1 MSNKHHSDSLPYLES
16 LLEMYRLNAG
26 TVPEAWRR
34 YLEQFNGEL
43 GAGAPPLSAPQLRPA
58 SIFRGGPRLGDAAA
72 EGDNIRRKQH
82 AVDQLVRNYRVRGHR
97 IADLDPLDRHR
108 PTPPEL
114 DPVFFGLGE
123 QDMDR
128 SFYADLMGG
137 PDIQTLRE
145 ILRGVHRAYGGCIG
159 VQFMHIDDLEERRWV
174 QRRFESPDR
183 YGRLSPQMQQRTLR
197 RLTQAVVF
205 EKFIQ
210 TRYVGAKTF
219 SLEGAETLIP
229 LLDCAIDKAADQGVR
244 DIVIGMAHRGRLN
257 VLRNILGKPSVQII
271 REFEDKHPEP
281 MIGGGDVKYHL
292 GYSGEWTTTTGKPVH
307 LSLCF
312 NPSHLEFVDPVVIG
326 RARARQDRVRD
337 TARRL
342 TMPLL
347 IHGDAAF
354 AGEGV
359 VQETLNLSA
368 LAGYAVGGTLHIIV
382 NNQIGF
388 TTPPPQGRS
397 GEYATDVARMLQA
410 PIFHVNGEDPEAVI
424 EALEIAMDFRATF
437 RRDVF
442 IDMYC
447 YRLHGH
453 NEGDEPTF
461 TNPEMYQL
469 IASRDSVQA
478 GYCKHLQH
486 TDSGQQ
492 EQVEQWTRQ
501 FKQELDEAYEAAR
514 ADPKQSVA
522 HSEGGVW
529 SGYHGG
535 LAADAQAVDTAVDAQ
550 ALRDL
555 LGKLTR
561 LPDDFEPHSKIAA
574 GLSRR
579 REMAAGELPLDFA
592 TGEALALA
600 TLAVAGSPVRLSG
613 QDSERG
619 TFSQRHAVLHDRR
632 DGHAYVPLQHL
643 TDDQASVEVHNSPL
657 SEIGVLGFEY
667 GYSLDRPEAL
677 VMWEAQF
684 GDFVNAAQVIIDQF
698 IASAEDKWGRLSG
711 LVLLLPHGFEGLGPE
726 HSSARLERWLNL
738 AAEDNLQVAQPTT
751 PAQYFHLLRRQVL
764 RPWRKPLIV
773 LTPKSLLRDKR
784 ATSSLQELA
793 AGRFHNVINDEQI
806 DVASADRVLLC
817 SGKVYYELTRQRE
830 QLSRDDVAILRLEQF
845 YPLPEAELREAL
857 GKLPDGK
864 TVYWVQ
870 EEPWNMGA
878 WMFLR
883 ARIGSALFDRLP
895 LEVVSLPESAS
906 PATGSAAAH
915 KLEQDDLIS
924 RAFGGA

>member
-1 MSNKHHSDSLPYLES
+1 MNNKHHSDSLPYLES
-16 LLEMYRLNAG
+16 LLETYRRSAG
-26 TVPEAWRR
+26 TVPEDWRR
-34 YLEQFNGEL
+34 FLEQFNGDL
-43 GAGAPPLSAPQLRPA
+43 GAAPIAHSAPHLRSP
-58 SIFRGGPRLGDAAA
+58 SIFRGGPRRGADTT
-72 EGDNIRRKQH
+72 DSDDIRRKQH
-82 AVDQLVRNYRVRGHR
+82 AVDQLVRNYRVRGHM

-123 QDMDR
+123 RDMDR
-128 SFYADLMGG
+128 AFYSDLMDG
-137 PDIQTLRE
+137 PDIQTLHNIYRV
-145 ILRGVHRAYGGCIG
+145 VHQAYGGCIG

-174 QRRFESPDR
+174 QRRFESPER
-183 YGRLSPQMQQRTLR
+183 YGRLSPQMQQRVLR

-205 EKFIQ
+205 EKFIHK
-210 TRYVGAKTF
+210 RYLGAKTF

-257 VLRNILGKPSVQII
+257 VLANILGKPAVEII

-281 MIGGGDVKYHL
+281 LMGGGDVKYHL
-292 GYSGEWTTTTGKPVH
+292 GYSGEWQTTTGQQVH
-307 LSLCF
+307 LSLSF
-312 NPSHLEFVDPVVIG
+312 NPSHLEFVDPVVLG
-326 RARARQDRVRD
+326 RSRARQDRVRD
-337 TARRL
+337 TARRQ

-382 NNQIGF
+382 NNQLGF
-388 TTPPPQGRS
+388 TTPPEQGRS

-410 PIFHVNGEDPEAVI
+410 PIFHVNGEDPEAVL
-424 EALEIAMDFRATF
+424 EALDIAMDFRATF

-461 TNPEMYQL
+461 TNPTMYHL
-469 IASRDSVQA
+469 IEQRDSVQA
-478 GYCKHLQH
+478 GYLKHLQDGDGKLH
-486 TDSGQQ
+486 
-492 EQVEQWTRQ
+492 EQVDQWSEQ
-501 FKQELDEAYEAAR
+501 FKQRLDQAHEHAK
-514 ADPKQSVA
+514 ADPKRSA
-522 HSEGGVW
+522 THSGGVW
-529 SGYHGG
+529 ADYHGG
-535 LAADAQAVDTAVDAQ
+535 HADQAETVDTGVDADT
-550 ALRDL
+550 LRDL
-555 LGKLTR
+555 LRKLTR
-561 LPDDFEPHSKIAA
+561 LPDDFKPHRKIDS

-579 REMAAGELPLDFA
+579 REMADDDLPLDFSA
-592 TGEALALA
+592 GEALAMA
-600 TLAVAGSPVRLSG
+600 TLAVAGHPVRLSG

-619 TFSQRHAVLHDRR
+619 TFSQRHAVVHDRE
-632 DGHAYVPLQHL
+632 DGHPYVPLQHL
-643 TDDQASVEVHNSPL
+643 TEDQASVEVHNSPL
-657 SEIGVLGFEY
+657 SETGVLGFEY
-667 GYSLDRPEAL
+667 GYSLDRPDAL

-738 AAEDNLQVAQPTT
+738 AAEDNIQVVQPTT
-751 PAQYFHLLRRQVL
+751 PAQYFHVLRRQVL
-764 RPWRKPLIV
+764 RRWRKPLVV

-784 ATSSLQELA
+784 ATSSLDEL
-793 AGRFHNVINDEQI
+793 GEGGFQHVIADEQME
-806 DVASADRVLLC
+806 VAEAKRVLLC
-817 SGKVYYELTRQRE
+817 SGKLYYELTRRRE
-830 QLSRDDVAILRLEQF
+830 QLERDDVAILRLEQF
-845 YPLPEAELREAL
+845 YPFPEEELRTAL

-864 TVYWVQ
+864 TIYWVQ

-878 WMFLR
+878 WMYLR

-895 LEVVSLPESAS
+895 LEVVCLPESAS
-906 PATGSAAAH
+906 PATGSSAAH
-915 KLEQDDLIS
+915 KLEQDDLIG
-924 RAFGGA
+924 RAFGGD